1 MVRPISSRFK
11 EAIPTSRDHVVHRLG
26 GERMGPYVHAAGG
39 HYKTALAL
47 YRWNMTISAAFLEL
61 LSVTEV
67 LARNA
72 LDEHLR
78 VWCRR
83 QGGNVEWLLHPDR
96 IPTPLDKL
104 FGSVAAGAY
113 DKAQRA
119 KEVRDKSATH
129 ARHQLPLT
137 NGDILSQVTFGQW
150 HTLFPWQEA
159 EKTDQTT
166 NGYRTTIWQAAT
178 KDAFTVGTDPDRIH
192 WLLYRLAYFRNR
204 VAHHECLLHGDLK
217 NRLDDIFSLLRLVD
231 PRVHEWA
238 TGHSRVTG
246 LLRQRPG

>member
-159 EKTDQTT
+159 EKLTKQQTATARQYGKPRRRTRSPSAPILTESIGCYTGSLTSAIESHTT
-166 NGYRTTIWQAAT
+166 NASSMVI
-178 KDAFTVGTDPDRIH
+178 
-192 WLLYRLAYFRNR
+192 
-204 VAHHECLLHGDLK
+204 
-217 NRLDDIFSLLRLVD
+217 
-231 PRVHEWA
+231 
-238 TGHSRVTG
+238 
-246 LLRQRPG
+246 